1 MAQEKSLRPKGSIIL
16 KLLVVVFFGLML
28 VSIFTPKAQWE
39 EQEKERDDCRLRME
53 NLSYTIREY
62 GVKNLGYVDDLQTYL
77 DFISTDTVE
86 FQAARY
92 EIESLVRDLESGK
105 DSLLL
110 DFTDDFHLSHFEW
123 KQIRPLSAM
132 GDSIITDSMHVR
144 AIPHDQF
151 EKIPVS
157 ILVLTCESPIQ
168 IEAREKNIFDHALLV
183 WAGSRINY
191 DWIRPEPELMMAQ
204 DALISIPINMMA
216 ACPATKTAYK
226 LNVNVR
232 SVLEGLARFTVK
244 AELADSA
251 CITQDTLM
259 VDLLNHR
266 IKTDALAEV
275 LVIVKDD
282 SSMIPKKDSLLVD
295 IFVKKVTEIKANN
308 TFDVTGD
315 YTINVPADSMV
326 NWDNPT
332 RIRRAVFKAHV
343 DSLSNVLK
351 SIPEFLELMPKVT
364 YSEIY
369 KVAKIDTVG
378 VTIQCPI
385 DSSYVQPDK
394 TFMDMIFGVGAPD
407 NHGTVDNGDLSW
419 SEKK

>member
-1 MAQEKSLRPKGSIIL
+1 M
-16 KLLVVVFFGLML
+16 
-28 VSIFTPKAQWE
+28 
-39 EQEKERDDCRLRME
+39 
-53 NLSYTIREY
+53 
-62 GVKNLGYVDDLQTYL
+62 
-77 DFISTDTVE
+77 
-86 FQAARY
+86 
-92 EIESLVRDLESGK
+92 
-105 DSLLL
+105 
-110 DFTDDFHLSHFEW
+110 
-123 KQIRPLSAM
+123 
-132 GDSIITDSMHVR
+132 
-144 AIPHDQF
+144 
-151 EKIPVS
+151 
-157 ILVLTCESPIQ
+157 
-168 IEAREKNIFDHALLV
+168 
-183 WAGSRINY
+183 
-191 DWIRPEPELMMAQ
+191 
-204 DALISIPINMMA
+204 
-216 ACPATKTAYK
+216 
-226 LNVNVR
+226 
-232 SVLEGLARFTVK
+232 
-244 AELADSA
+244 
-251 CITQDTLM
+251 
-259 VDLLNHR
+259 
-266 IKTDALAEV
+266 
-275 LVIVKDD
+275 
-282 SSMIPKKDSLLVD
+282 D